1 MNLFTP
7 AETASNYAAA
17 GVVKTRYSALKLLL
31 LGIAAGALI
40 GFPVCVVAKATYTI
54 SNAGVVS
61 VLSGTLFAFGLGIVI
76 LTGAELFTGNTLIVI
91 SLLDRRVTLGAM
103 LRNWGLVY
111 TGNFLGAMALSWVC
125 ARFGWTS
132 AGNGALGDYLVQLA
146 EGKMNMPFGKAFFMG
161 VLCNILVTVAVLVSL
176 SAKDVTGRMLGAW
189 APVMFFVTAGFSH
202 SIADMTYCGLAL
214 FGGGAADVTWGRYFL
229 GNMLP
234 VTLGNIAGGLLVGW
248 LAWYCFLRKKG

>member
-7 AETASNYAAA
+7 AETAANYAAA

-40 GFPVCVVAKATYTI
+40 GFPVCVVTKATYTI
-54 SNAGVVS
+54 STPAWCPCS
-61 VLSGTLFAFGLGIVI
+61 PARCSPSGLGIVI
-76 LTGAELFTGNTLIVI
+76 LTGAELFTGNTLIVV

-132 AGNGALGDYLVQLA
+132 AGNGALG
-146 EGKMNMPFGKAFFMG
+146 G
-161 VLCNILVTVAVLVSL
+161 L
-176 SAKDVTGRMLGAW
+176 SRAAGRR
-189 APVMFFVTAGFSH
+189 
-202 SIADMTYCGLAL
+202 
-214 FGGGAADVTWGRYFL
+214 GR
-229 GNMLP
+229 
-234 VTLGNIAGGLLVGW
+234 
-248 LAWYCFLRKKG
+248 

>member
-7 AETASNYAAA
+7 AETAANYAAA

-103 LRNWGLVY
+103 
-111 TGNFLGAMALSWVC
+111 ALSWVC

-176 SAKDVTGRMLGAW
+176 SAKDVTGRILGAW

-234 VTLGNIAGGLLVGW
+234 GTLGNIAGGLLVGW